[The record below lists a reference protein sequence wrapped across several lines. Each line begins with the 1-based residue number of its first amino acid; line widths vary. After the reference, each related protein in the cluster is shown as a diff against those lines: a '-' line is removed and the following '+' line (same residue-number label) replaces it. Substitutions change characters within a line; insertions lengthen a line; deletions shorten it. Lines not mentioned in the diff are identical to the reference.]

1 MPGRLIIAIVALF
14 VPVVAL
20 AQGKPALN
28 RAAEAIVG
36 TWEFSNA
43 DRDRTCTLVLKSD
56 AAAVGYKL
64 EFDGTCGAQF
74 PLVRDIV
81 SWRYPDDDLLYL
93 LDAQGKALIEFSE
106 VEDGLFEAPT
116 RGVGVLFLQ
125 SPAAVGPPP
134 KTAQDVAGDWTLKR
148 GADSPLCTLSL
159 TTNAVKDA
167 YMLAAKPG
175 CDPAIVQLKLSQ
187 WRMDRGE
194 LLLVPSNA
202 EPWRFV
208 EGENGSWHR
217 LPEVAG
223 GLMLARP

>member
-1 MPGRLIIAIVALF
+1 MGRLLVAALALIVPAA
-14 VPVVAL
+14 AL

-28 RAAEAIVG
+28 RAAEAVVG

-56 AAAVGYKL
+56 AAANGHKL
-64 EFDGTCGAQF
+64 EFDAGCAALF
-74 PLVRDIV
+74 PLVGDIV
-81 SWRYPDDDLLYL
+81 SWKYPDDDLLYL
-93 LDAQGKALIEFSE
+93 LDAQGRALIEFSE

-116 RGVGVLFLQ
+116 PRVGVLFLQ
-125 SPAAVGPPP
+125 HPGAAGPPP
-134 KTAQDVAGDWTLKR
+134 KTAQDVAGDWVLKR
-148 GADSPLCTLSL
+148 GDGAPLCTLTL

-167 YMLAAKPG
+167 YALTAKPN
-175 CDPAIVQLKLSQ
+175 CDPAIAQLKFMQ

-194 LLLVPSNA
+194 LLLVAQNA

-208 EGENGSWHR
+208 EGENGAWQR

-223 GLMLARP
+223 GMMLTRP